1 MITGE
6 LVNRSI
12 KICLMICLLFFLTW
26 QLSNAQTTIDGK
38 ISRLYFERIA
48 DRLYETREIPH
59 NLELAIQNYREAL
72 KINAHQS
79 VINWKIS
86 RCYWVLANRAVQEA
100 ERYRFYKQGINY
112 SKLAIEQDSENSNA
126 HLWYSLNAG
135 SQALERGVMN
145 TLYMR
150 DELKKA
156 LETAIKL
163 EPDNV
168 NAILGLAGWYF
179 YVPTLFGG
187 DHTHTFALIDQALRI
202 DPNYTTIYYRKAEM
216 LVAEKRYYEAV
227 EVLQQLLQI
236 KNPTLPGDGREDKFR
251 ARELLKT
258 IEEEG

>member
-6 LVNRSI
+6 LINRSF
-12 KICLMICLLFFLTW
+12 KVCLMICLLCFLTW
-26 QLSNAQTTIDGK
+26 QLSNAQNTVDGK
-38 ISRLYFERIA
+38 ISRLYFERVA

-59 NLELAIQNYREAL
+59 NLELAIQNYKKAL
-72 KINAHQS
+72 KIIAHQS
-79 VINWKIS
+79 VINWK
-86 RCYWVLANRAVQEA
+86 
-100 ERYRFYKQGINY
+100 NY

-150 DELKKA
+150 DALKKA
-156 LETAIKL
+156 LETAIKF

-168 NAILGLAGWYF
+168 NAILGLAVWYF

-187 DHTHTFALIDQALRI
+187 DHTKTFALIDQALKI

-216 LVAEKRYYEAV
+216 LVAEKRYSEAV
-227 EVLQQLLQI
+227 DVLQRLLQI
-236 KNPTLPGDGREDKFR
+236 KNPTLPGDGREDKSR

-258 IEEEG
+258 IEGEG